1 MLQSIPDELSRDA
14 CLAESWKQTSET
26 AGPLISFSS
35 MLRDA
40 SPGYMLTLPGA
51 MNTRPCVSEAPEAL
65 GGRRDAEDQGSSK
78 AEGSLQIEGRQ
89 PLVSMLKKGKN
100 IHEDL
105 SARTLS

>member
-1 MLQSIPDELSRDA
+1 MCVNVWTEKTTQNKKSVGVLLEEKDSSGGTVDCSTLQSCALLLLS
-14 CLAESWKQTSET
+14 
-26 AGPLISFSS
+26 SS
-35 MLRDA
+35 
-40 SPGYMLTLPGA
+40 
-51 MNTRPCVSEAPEAL
+51 

-105 SARTLS
+105 SARTPS